1 MRSEKKN
8 TQPRPQAT
16 EWAMTIVQDAP
27 RERNGR
33 QRTRIRDEEG
43 VLYLHF
49 NLHIKTCFHDRSTRV
64 REIRYLALRVRR
76 ISRSKAELYTTAK
89 ATRRP
94 WDRSR
99 MPILKYA
106 LVDQRLPDLDTPYAL
121 SRSIYAVSGTVFA
134 QDTIAIV
141 IIMIIIASLRCE
153 TAALAI
159 ALLNP
164 PCITLTH
171 IVSLAHCAPCAS
183 CFARYQFSMIIS
195 KGVLL
200 VF

>member
-1 MRSEKKN
+1 
-8 TQPRPQAT
+8 
-16 EWAMTIVQDAP
+16 MTIVQDAP

-33 QRTRIRDEEG
+33 LRMRVKDEEG
-43 VLYLHF
+43 VHYLHF

-106 LVDQRLPDLDTPYAL
+106 PVDQRLPDLDSAL
-121 SRSIYAVSGTVFA
+121 CVVPIDLRRVRHGICSGYDSDSNNYDNNSV
-134 QDTIAIV
+134 
-141 IIMIIIASLRCE
+141 SLRCE
-153 TAALAI
+153 TAAPAI

-164 PCITLTH
+164 SCITLIH
-171 IVSLAHCAPCAS
+171 IVSLAHCAS
-183 CFARYQFSMIIS
+183 RR
-195 KGVLL
+195 VLHGTN
-200 VF
+200 FPR